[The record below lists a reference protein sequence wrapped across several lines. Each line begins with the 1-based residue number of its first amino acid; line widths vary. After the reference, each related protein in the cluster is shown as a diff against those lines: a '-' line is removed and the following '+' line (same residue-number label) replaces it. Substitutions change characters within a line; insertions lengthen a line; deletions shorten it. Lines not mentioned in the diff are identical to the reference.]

1 MLALGS
7 PSNIEPREIEEIAP
21 ASINCDIKEMED
33 KQNFT
38 TRINIKKNFLIL
50 FIWLPYVSENGQI
63 QKCLANLLE
72 ISSNHESKRCQKH
85 EHGTNQKHQGY
96 RPVQREKNLD
106 IILKY
111 WACNIYIPIR
121 SWSFSA
127 GDKKIYLVKATDII
141 IRHPPQL
148 DPQPR
153 FVGIASPSPHKH
165 PQHIPTMLSTGIS
178 VNRPINPYPKYC
190 LKYFGIVIKVT
201 HCIFF
206 FPH

>member
-1 MLALGS
+1 MVKS
-7 PSNIEPREIEEIAP
+7 KNVWQIFSKFPPIMKVSVVKNMSMEPIR
-21 ASINCDIKEMED
+21 
-33 KQNFT
+33 
-38 TRINIKKNFLIL
+38 NIKATDL
-50 FIWLPYVSENGQI
+50 
-63 QKCLANLLE
+63 
-72 ISSNHESKRCQKH
+72 
-85 EHGTNQKHQGY
+85 Y
-96 RPVQREKNLD
+96 RGKKNLD

-127 GDKKIYLVKATDII
+127 GDNKIYLVKATDII